1 MAAADEAS
9 KPPPLPPYP
18 EMILAAIEGL
28 NEKSGS
34 NKSAIS
40 KFIEGK
46 YGDLPPAHAS
56 LLTAHLAR
64 MKESG
69 ELIFLKNNYFRADAP
84 DAPPKRGRGRPPK
97 PRDPNAPPPPPKPS
111 SPRPRGR
118 PPKSKDPISDAIP
131 KSRGRPPKKAKTAPA
146 PPPATGDGS
155 APVKRGRGRPPKLVW
170 PLMVA
175 TGVLV
180 GGGGGSWYL
189 CASWTANRRHGG
201 QIIPEQE
208 PQSKM
213 EFSDLDGLGGGGGG
227 ASGGGCRHPARV
239 RVCVGGGDG
248 VCVAPGTSVAVV
260 EVATVSALPSV
271 LRCPSSPFAVPELAV
286 ALFPSVAPVL
296 AMAPAG
302 VGMCAVIGG
311 VAVVAP

>member
-9 KPPPLPPYP
+9 KPLPPPYP

-28 NEKSGS
+28 NEKNGS

-118 PPKSKDPISDAIP
+118 PPKSKDPISDAVAQATSAMP
-131 KSRGRPPKKAKTAPA
+131 KSRGRPPKKAKTTPAPA
-146 PPPATGDGS
+146 PAAAAGDGS
-155 APVKRGRGRPPKLVW
+155 APVKRGRGRPPK
-170 PLMVA
+170 
-175 TGVLV
+175 
-180 GGGGGSWYL
+180 
-189 CASWTANRRHGG
+189 
-201 QIIPEQE
+201 
-208 PQSKM
+208 
-213 EFSDLDGLGGGGGG
+213 
-227 ASGGGCRHPARV
+227 V
-239 RVCVGGGDG
+239 R
-248 VCVAPGTSVAVV
+248 PVV
-260 EVATVSALPSV
+260 PSE
-271 LRCPSSPFAVPELAV
+271 AA
-286 ALFPSVAPVL
+286 AA
-296 AMAPAG
+296 
-302 VGMCAVIGG
+302 
-311 VAVVAP
+311 